1 MDCIVPMFSNQLKQ
15 IIYFKSLP
23 ICQLFE
29 RDPMYLPK
37 ES

>member
-1 MDCIVPMFSNQLKQ
+1 MDCIVTMFSNQLKQ
-15 IIYFKSLP
+15 IIFFISLP
-23 ICQLFE
+23 ICQLFG